1 MKKIS
6 VVVPVYNEE
15 QTIIDVLFSIK
26 RQNISD
32 IEFEVIVVDDGS
44 NDSTPQLLTQ
54 HSDLYTKYIRL
65 NKNKGKGAAVREGIR
80 ESTGEYVL
88 FQDADLEYNPDDYIT
103 LIDPV
108 KMFEADLVIGSRFI
122 APVYSRVAY
131 FWHKVGNRLIT
142 LLFNISNNLTFTDIY
157 SCYVLFKREYIAPD
171 DLITNGWEQQAEL
184 LTKLAKK
191 SKIIYEVPISY
202 HGRTYNEGKKIR
214 AHHTIAIIYSIIR
227 FKLFS

>member
-122 APVYSRVAY
+122 APVYSRVVY

-157 SCYVLFKREYIAPD
+157 SCYILFKREHIAPD

-184 LTKLAKK
+184 LTKVAKK

-202 HGRTYNEGKKIR
+202 YGRTYDEGKKIR
-214 AHHTIAIIYSIIR
+214 AHHIFAVIYSIIR
-227 FKLFS
+227 FRLFS